1 MVRNMNKK
9 LESRVTRLE
18 KIANEK
24 FGYTAKESMKA
35 LDHCYDVISQVEQ
48 SFKRGVGMDSGLDE
62 EHTISTINA
71 IDGLLNI
78 IKKYYLSSY

>member
-1 MVRNMNKK
+1 MDKK
-9 LESRVTRLE
+9 LEARIARLE
-18 KIANEK
+18 KVANEK

-48 SFKRGVGMDSGLDE
+48 SFKRGIGMDSGLDE
-62 EHTISTINA
+62 EHAISTIRA
-71 IDGLLNI
+71 IEGLLNI

>member
-1 MVRNMNKK
+1 MDKK
-9 LESRVTRLE
+9 LEARITRLE
-18 KIANEK
+18 KLANEK

-48 SFKRGVGMDSGLDE
+48 SFKRGVGMDSELDE
-62 EHTISTINA
+62 EHVISVINA
-71 IDGLLNI
+71 IEGLLNL

>member
-1 MVRNMNKK
+1 
-9 LESRVTRLE
+9 
-18 KIANEK
+18 
-24 FGYTAKESMKA
+24 MKA

-62 EHTISTINA
+62 EHTIGTINA
-71 IDGLLNI
+71 IEGLLNI